1 MGRPKTNK
9 ITNSISMSPEAWAI
23 LHATVTDRKTSK
35 SAYLESLVIR
45 GDNRIYDEVS
55 DFLVTQYAFTE
66 RKIRNIEKNLEDLKQ
81 FQQASRKFMLKVGIP
96 ATKIS
101 GVTLEVSS
109 ADCSQS
115 TDDT

>member
-9 ITNSISMSPEAWAI
+9 ITNSVSMTPEAWAI

-55 DFLVTQYAFTE
+55 DFLITQYAFTE
-66 RKIRNIEKNLEDLKQ
+66 RKIRNIEKNLEDLKE
-81 FQQASRKFMLKVGIP
+81 FQQVSRKFMLKLGIP

-101 GVTLEVSS
+101 SVIPEVSS
-109 ADCSQS
+109 ADRLRA